1 MQGGSSGDGRLVSD
15 NWRDFESLVREHQ
28 SMVFSIALRI
38 TGDRGSAED
47 VAQEAFLNLYQHL
60 SEIASPVHA
69 VAWLRK
75 AAAHR
80 AIDAC
85 RRLSRF
91 PKDGFQYMDL
101 AEETAAG
108 DTLLRRHLHQQIQ
121 RLPRQMRAVIVL
133 RYQQDLTP
141 AEIAQT
147 LDMPVAT
154 VKSNLQRGLKLL
166 RRETES
172 TLGEHH
178 G

>member
-1 MQGGSSGDGRLVSD
+1 MEGGSFGDGRLVSD
-15 NWRDFESLVREHQ
+15 GWRDFESLVREHQ

-60 SEIASPVHA
+60 SEIESPVHA
-69 VAWLRK
+69 TAWLRK

-80 AIDAC
+80 AIDAS
-85 RRLSRF
+85 RRFSRF
-91 PKDGFQYMDL
+91 PKDGLDGMNL
-101 AEETAAG
+101 ADETTAA
-108 DTLLRRHLHQQIQ
+108 DTLLTRHLQRQVQ

-133 RYQQDLTP
+133 RYQEDLTP
-141 AEIAQT
+141 TEIAET

-166 RRETES
+166 RRETER
-172 TLGEHH
+172 TLSQHH